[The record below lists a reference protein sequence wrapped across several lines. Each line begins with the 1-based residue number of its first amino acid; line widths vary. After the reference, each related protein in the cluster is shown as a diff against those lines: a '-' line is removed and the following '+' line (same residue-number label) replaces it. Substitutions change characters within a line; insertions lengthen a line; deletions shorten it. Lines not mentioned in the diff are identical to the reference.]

1 MPGVNLGTAK
11 ALNKFKGAFAG
22 ENLLLQSIKRQIEKE
37 EAEEEDNFDVA
48 IPVSEL
54 RGVLFNM
61 GGNLTKEE
69 IDAIVTMKD
78 DRGKQIIMIPNIQFM
93 QIVML
98 ASLIICVFDR
108 EGNGIIAAQDLAIS
122 LSNFTDKYNYLEIY
136 SLIVEQDKDGNG
148 INYDEFA
155 KLIETTT

>member
-1 MPGVNLGTAK
+1 M
-11 ALNKFKGAFAG
+11 
-22 ENLLLQSIKRQIEKE
+22 
-37 EAEEEDNFDVA
+37 A

-78 DRGKQIIMIPNIQFM
+78 ARGKQIIMIPNIQFM

-98 ASLIICVFDR
+98 ASLMICVFDR
-108 EGNGIIAAQDLAIS
+108 EGNGTISAQDLAIA
-122 LSNFTDKYNYLEIY
+122 LNNFTDEYNYLEIY
-136 SLIVEQDKDGNG
+136 GIVKLAEKDHKDHKDHIIG
-148 INYDEFA
+148 INYDDFT
-155 KLIETTT
+155 KLIETTR